1 MPARRLDP
9 VMPRSDLSRLVRKSP
24 SLRHRHPFMLAV
36 LIFVVLTAINATLQ
50 RSFLTFDVAIS
61 NLGAFLP
68 LALAAIGQTYVI
80 LGADIDLSNGAIVS
94 LVNVV
99 AVAVIASQHGAIA
112 MGLAAGLAAG
122 LVAGA
127 LNGLFVA
134 YLRYQPIVTT
144 FATGVVFSGLALW
157 VLPQAGGQVPPDFA
171 IAYSGSFL
179 SIPTVAWILAGA
191 GIVAAAI
198 ARLRFYRT
206 LRAVGGHREAAF
218 QTGLPVART
227 RVIAYTL
234 SGFFA
239 ALSGLALVGE
249 TASGDPLI
257 GAGTTLSSITAVVL
271 GGTAL
276 SGCIGGVLGSVF
288 GAYILGLINNIIFFA
303 HVPFAWQGV
312 IQGAIILAALSGGVV
327 MARGS
332 PEYR

>member
-1 MPARRLDP
+1 
-9 VMPRSDLSRLVRKSP
+9 MPRSDLSGLVRKPS
-24 SLRHRHPFMLAV
+24 SLRHRHPVALAV
-36 LIFVVLTAINATLQ
+36 LVFVVLAAINAALQ
-50 RSFLTFDVAIS
+50 RRFLTVDVAVS

-99 AVAVIASQHGAIA
+99 AVAVIESRGGAIA
-112 MGLAAGLAAG
+112 MGLIAGLAAG

-134 YLRYQPIVTT
+134 YLRYQPIVAT

-157 VLPQAGGQVPPDFA
+157 ILPQAGGQVPPDLA
-171 IAYSGSFL
+171 MAYAGSFL
-179 SIPTVAWILAGA
+179 SVPTVAWILAGA
-191 GIVAAAI
+191 GIMAALI
-198 ARLRFYRT
+198 VHLRFYRM
-206 LRAVGGHREAAF
+206 LRAVGGNREAAF

-227 RVIAYTL
+227 RMIAYAL

-276 SGCIGGVLGSVF
+276 SGCVGGVLGSVL
-288 GAYILGLINNIIFFA
+288 GAYILGLINNVIFFA
-303 HVPFAWQGV
+303 HVPFAWQGL

-332 PEYR
+332 REWR